1 MSVPKFAIDQP
12 VLVNLSVILI
22 VVAGFVTFGT
32 IAKEEWSEVAI
43 NTIKVETTY
52 RGASPEE
59 IEQLI
64 TKPLEEEL
72 IDLDDVESIASFSS
86 EGFSVINVNFT
97 QEVDDM
103 VRKLQEVQNGVNRV
117 TDLPEDADTPE
128 IERVAPPFR
137 LITVAL
143 AGEGMERVLGEIA
156 EDLAYDLRKIYG
168 VYEVNVIGRR
178 EREVRVD
185 IDPARMESFGLDLH
199 DVVRALRSKNLN
211 VPGGTLRRGASE
223 FLVRTV
229 GELTTVDAF
238 EDIVISENPGGGHV
252 YVRDIARVADTFEDR
267 AIVSHLNG
275 RRAILL
281 NVQQDNFGN
290 IADIVAEIKQIAAR
304 YRNQL
309 PAGAELMLANDN
321 SLNLTRRLGILYSNA
336 LSGLVLVLVG
346 LFFFIGARPAVL
358 TAIGIP
364 VAFCA
369 SILLMDVSGITIN
382 SISLFAIIIVLG
394 MIVDDAIIVCENVYR
409 YIESGMPVREAAQ
422 IGAQEVFWPVTA
434 AIATTF
440 AAFLPMLM
448 MTGPIGKFMS
458 TVPKVVCFALG
469 ASLWESFFVL
479 PAHLADYARPNGTAQ
494 KPGSS
499 RRWFQVLV
507 GLYRTVLGVVL
518 RHRYRTV
525 LVLVAVFAGTF
536 ALAFGTLEFILFPK
550 QNFDTIIVNVAAPD
564 RIRIEETEKAALA
577 AVRVVQGLPSGE
589 VLSVTTIVGRKLASL
604 GFKEGGNDVG
614 SNFAEVEVR
623 LSYDGERERSGAEIL
638 EDLRVRLRDLP
649 LAPWYRLATR
659 NIGPPVGRDVL
670 VRISGDEF
678 PVLAAIART
687 VKSELAQVPGV
698 TDIEDDFRSGKDEL
712 RVVVDEDRAALYGL
726 TVEDVATTVRY
737 ACMGG
742 IPTEFNSRNE
752 EFDVVVRLDE
762 QYRSEAAD
770 ILELRV
776 KNREGALIPLK
787 NVASVQRTGGYG
799 KIRRFDQRRVVNVT
813 ANTIDE
819 VATPTGVQQAIA
831 RRMAARME
839 AYPGYS
845 LSFGGEFEDTQKSM
859 SSLLRSFG
867 LAIFLIYMI
876 LATMFRSFLQPFML
890 MMNIPFAILGVFAGL
905 VITRTPM
912 GMMSFLGVIALAGIV
927 VNDSIVLI
935 DFINAH
941 RRDDESGDRFGPVI
955 AACCVRLRPIMLT
968 QITTILGLLPLAL
981 GIFGHEVLMT
991 PMAIAI
997 VWGLVFSSVLTLL
1010 AIPCFYLITEDF
1022 TAVLARLFS
1031 AKTAQ
1036 PCAAEK

>member
-1 MSVPKFAIDQP
+1 MSIPKFAIEQP
-12 VLVNLSVILI
+12 VLVNLSMILI
-22 VVAGFVTFGT
+22 VVAGFLTFDT

-72 IDLDDVESIASFSS
+72 IDLDNVESIASFSS
-86 EGFSVINVNFT
+86 EGFSVINVNFS
-97 QEVDDM
+97 QKAGDM
-103 VRKLQEVQNGVNRV
+103 VRKLQEVQNEVNRV
-117 TDLPEDADTPE
+117 TDLPEDADMPE

-143 AGEGMERVLGEIA
+143 AGDAMERVLGEIA

-168 VYEVNVIGRR
+168 VHEVNVIGRR
-178 EREVRVD
+178 EREVRID

-199 DVVRALRSKNLN
+199 DAVRALRSKNLN
-211 VPGGTLRRGASE
+211 VPGGTLRRGTSE

-229 GELTTVDAF
+229 GELTTVAGF
-238 EDIVISENPGGGHV
+238 EDIVISENPAGGHV
-252 YVRDIARVADTFEDR
+252 YVRDIAQVRDTFEDR
-267 AIVSHLNG
+267 TIVSHLNG

-290 IADIVAEIKQIAAR
+290 IADIVAEIKRTAVHYQA
-304 YRNQL
+304 QL
-309 PAGAELMLANDN
+309 PAGAVLVLANDN

-336 LSGLVLVLVG
+336 LSGLVLVLLS

-369 SILLMDVSGITIN
+369 SILLMDLSGITIN

-409 YIESGMPVREAAQ
+409 YIESGMPVREAAL

-440 AAFLPMLM
+440 AAFLPMLL

-479 PAHLADYARPNGTAQ
+479 PAHLADYARPSTQ
-494 KPGSS
+494 KPGES
-499 RRWFQVLV
+499 RRWFQALLSLYGAVL
-507 GLYRTVLGVVL
+507 RTVL

-525 LVLVAVFAGTF
+525 LVLVAVFVATF

-550 QNFDTIIVNVAAPD
+550 QNFDTVIVNVVAPD

-577 AVRVVQGLPSGE
+577 AVHVIQGLPPGE
-589 VLSVTTIVGRKLASL
+589 VLSVTSIIGRKLASL

-614 SNFAEVEVR
+614 SNFAEIEVR
-623 LSYDGERERSGAEIL
+623 LSYDGDRDRSGSEIL
-638 EDLRVRLRDLP
+638 DDLRIRLHDLP

-670 VRISGDEF
+670 VRITGDEF
-678 PVLAAIART
+678 PVLTAIARRI
-687 VKSELAQVPGV
+687 KSELAQIPGV
-698 TDIEDDFRSGKDEL
+698 TDIEDDFRPGKDEL
-712 RVVVDEDRAALYGL
+712 RVVVDEDRAALYEL

-737 ACMGG
+737 TCMGG

-762 QYRSEAAD
+762 QFRSDTAD

-776 KNREGALIPLK
+776 KNRTGALIPLK
-787 NVASVQRTGGYG
+787 NVASVHRTGGYG
-799 KIRRFDQRRVVNVT
+799 KIRRFDQRRVINVT
-813 ANTIDE
+813 ANTVDE

-831 RRMAARME
+831 LRMADWME

-845 LSFGGEFEDTQKSM
+845 LNFGGEFEDTQKSM
-859 SSLLRSFG
+859 ASLLRSFG

-905 VITRTPM
+905 VVTRTPM

-941 RRDDESGDRFGPVI
+941 RRDDRSSDRFGPVI
-955 AACCVRLRPIMLT
+955 TACCVRLRPIMLT

-1010 AIPCFYLITEDF
+1010 AIPCFYLITEDL
-1022 TAVLARLFS
+1022 TAALARLFP
-1031 AKTAQ
+1031 AKATQ
-1036 PCAAEK
+1036 T